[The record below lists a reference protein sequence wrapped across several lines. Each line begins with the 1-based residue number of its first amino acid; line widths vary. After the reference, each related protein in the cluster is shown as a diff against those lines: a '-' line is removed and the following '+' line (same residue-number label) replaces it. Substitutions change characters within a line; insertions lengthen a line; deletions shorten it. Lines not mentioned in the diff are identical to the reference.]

1 MKAVIDGLLYDTDT
15 ATEICDISNGYST
28 NDFKYR
34 SGKLYKTPNGR
45 YFAVGSGGANSMFAV
60 QVGNSRMGSTD
71 RIVALD
77 MHTARALAE
86 HYASVNTITEFFTV
100 EEA

>member
-28 NDFKYR
+28 NDFEYR
-34 SGKLYKTPNGR
+34 SGKLCKTPNGR
-45 YFAVGSGGANSMFAV
+45 YFAVGSGGPNSMFAV
-60 QVGNSRMGSTD
+60 QVGNSRMGSTG

-77 MHTARALAE
+77 IHAARALAE
-86 HYASVNTITEFFTV
+86 RYASINTITEFFTV

>member
-15 ATEICDISNGYST
+15 ATEICDISNGYSILSIAT
-28 NDFKYR
+28 RD
-34 SGKLYKTPNGR
+34 GKLYKTPNGR

-60 QVGNSRMGSTD
+60 QVGNERMGSTN

-86 HYASVNTITEFFTV
+86 HYASVKTITQFFKV